1 MQSFELYRY
10 QLLPSSQYQ
19 QDLFNKPLT
28 ADQIRKGKNAFF
40 DQVLDQFP
48 PFRHRG
54 LEIKH
59 KVIVHQGDLFILKV
73 GAHKSVDRDT
83 EEFRKERIESW
94 PNVTVLI
101 HNAPD
106 TQVIAISRNQR
117 AFASTETVAKLIER
131 ALTPPLRLFGLTIQI
146 KEQFEKNNFWSVINE
161 NKGRVIRVRFEMIA
175 PNMANISHA
184 LKMDLKQLN
193 RDSNCQKANLE
204 LEAISG
210 AALEF
215 SENNELINGCVEY
228 ASQGGGDIVIKL
240 RGVRKEV
247 RTSTSVKSVQIDE
260 LDLQGSIND
269 LSDVMKQLLEP

>member
-10 QLLPSSQYQ
+10 QLLPSSQLQ

-28 ADQIRKGKNAFF
+28 ADQIRKDKNKFF
-40 DQVLDQFP
+40 DQILGKFP
-48 PFRHRG
+48 LLRHRG
-54 LEIKH
+54 LVIKH
-59 KVIVHQGDLFILKV
+59 KVIVHQEELFIFKV
-73 GAHKSVDRDT
+73 GTHKSVDRDT

-117 AFASTETVAKLIER
+117 AFASTVTVAKLIER
-131 ALTPPLRLFGLTIQI
+131 ALTPPLRLYGLTIQI
-146 KEQFEKNNFWSVINE
+146 KEQFEKNNFWSVINQY
-161 NKGRVIRVRFEMIA
+161 KGRVIRVRFEMIA
-175 PNMANISHA
+175 PNMANISHT
-184 LKMDLKQLN
+184 LKIDLKQLN

-204 LEAISG
+204 LEAVSG
-210 AALEF
+210 AALEV
-215 SENNELINGCVEY
+215 SDNNELINGCVEY
-228 ASQGGGDIVIKL
+228 ASQGGGDIAIKL
-240 RGVRKEV
+240 KGIKKEV

-269 LSDVMKQLLEP
+269 VSEVMKLFLGS

>member
-10 QLLPSSQYQ
+10 QLLPSSQHQ

-28 ADQIRKGKNAFF
+28 ADQIRKDKNKFF
-40 DQVLDQFP
+40 DQILGKFP
-48 PFRHRG
+48 LLRHRG
-54 LEIKH
+54 LVIKH
-59 KVIVHQGDLFILKV
+59 KVIVHQEELFIFKV
-73 GAHKSVDRDT
+73 GTHKSVDRDT

-117 AFASTETVAKLIER
+117 AFASTGTVAKLIER
-131 ALTPPLRLFGLTIQI
+131 ALTPPLRLYGLTIQI
-146 KEQFEKNNFWSVINE
+146 KEQFEKNNFWSVINQY
-161 NKGRVIRVRFEMIA
+161 KGRVIRVRFEMIA
-175 PNMANISHA
+175 PNMANISHT
-184 LKMDLKQLN
+184 LKIDLKQLN

-204 LEAISG
+204 LEAVSG
-210 AALEF
+210 AALEV
-215 SENNELINGCVEY
+215 SDNNELINGCVEY
-228 ASQGGGDIVIKL
+228 ASQGGGDIAIKL
-240 RGVRKEV
+240 KGIKKEV

-269 LSDVMKQLLEP
+269 VSEVMKLFLGS